1 MTHHYPIH
9 IGVNLFKIAVLFSLK
24 PFNKIVIIT
33 DHVVKKQYA
42 LSLNKQLKKSGHDTL
57 LLSFPAGEKFKN
69 SETKQKLENTMLLHR
84 CDRDTLIIA
93 LGGGVVGDMAGF
105 IAATFL
111 RGVAYIQIPTTL
123 LAMVDSSVGGKTAIN
138 TQYGKNL
145 IGAIYQPQ
153 CVIADVNTLKTISK
167 KARINGLIEAI
178 KMFLTHDAK
187 SFYYTQSHLSHL
199 VQGKSYFLKNIIA
212 RAVNIKLKV
221 VERDEKEKNERV
233 LLNFGHTIG
242 HALEKISNYV
252 LPHGYA
258 VGYGILVEA
267 TISHQLG
274 FLDKQ
279 QLLIIQDVM
288 SELGI
293 HGDYLKKFDIVKLL
307 QATRND
313 KKSSFNQVKYIL
325 LKKIGSAY
333 IVKKNYSHSVS
344 DKMVRQAFK
353 DVVEEVNYAR

>member
-1 MTHHYPIH
+1 MIYPYPIH
-9 IGVNLFKIAVLFSLK
+9 IGVNLFKLTALFSLK
-24 PFNKIVIIT
+24 SFNKIVIIT
-33 DHVVKKQYA
+33 DHIVKKQYA
-42 LSLNKQLKKSGHDTL
+42 LSLNKHLKQSGHDTL

-69 SETKQKLENTMLLHR
+69 SETKQKLENAMLLHR

-93 LGGGVVGDMAGF
+93 LGGGVVGDIAGF
-105 IAATFL
+105 VAATFL
-111 RGVAYIQIPTTL
+111 RGVSYIQIPTTL
-123 LAMVDSSVGGKTAIN
+123 LSMVDSSIGGKTAIN

-153 CVIADVNTLKTISK
+153 CVIADVNTLKTMTQ

-199 VQGKSYFLKNIIA
+199 VQGKSSFLKKIIVC
-212 RAVNIKLKV
+212 AVNIKLKV
-221 VERDEKEKNERV
+221 VKRDEKEKNERA

-242 HALEKISNYV
+242 HALEKMSNYA

-267 TISHQLG
+267 TMSHQLG
-274 FLDKQ
+274 LLDKQ
-279 QLLIIQDVM
+279 QLFIIQDVM

-293 HGDYLKKFDIVKLL
+293 RGNYLKKFDIVKLL

-313 KKSSFNQVKYIL
+313 KKAGFNQVKYIL
-325 LKKIGSAY
+325 LKKIGSAH
-333 IVKKNYSHSVS
+333 IVKKNYSHCVS

-353 DVVEEVNYAR
+353 YVVEEVNYVR